1 LSFFILRT
9 NGFFDLVSELG
20 STDLIIAGHEHINNF
35 CIDYEGV
42 KLVYGLKTGI
52 GSYHEKDMLG
62 GTLLTFGRD
71 GQVQVEHI
79 LDIE

>member
-1 LSFFILRT
+1 MNLGKKTVLMIVFFLS
-9 NGFFDLVSELG
+9 SE
-20 STDLIIAGHEHINNF
+20 HEHINNF
-35 CIDYEGV
+35 CIEYEGV

-62 GTLLTFGRD
+62 GTLLTFSRD